1 MIRIAGILCGSAVAI
16 AALLLVLGMP
26 EFLPE
31 SKLAPEPVATVQE
44 QAPQLEAQEQMLPE
58 PLAQETAEPVVIAET
73 KTEAAEEA
81 VPESQPESLPESQ
94 PESLPEPQQT
104 AQAVMENWFAF
115 WSPFRSELAANGFVS
130 QLQRSTGMDYRVVR
144 VKPGLYEVAFA
155 YDDDADIENKLAT
168 ITAATGLEM
177 PGG

>member
-16 AALLLVLGMP
+16 AALLLVLGIP

-31 SKLAPEPVATVQE
+31 TQPVLQEPV
-44 QAPQLEAQEQMLPE
+44 LPE
-58 PLAQETAEPVVIAET
+58 PLQQ
-73 KTEAAEEA
+73 EAAEPIVVAKEEA
-81 VPESQPESLPESQ
+81 EPAEAALPEPLPDSPPDSLPD
-94 PESLPEPQQT
+94 SLPEPQPT
-104 AQAVMENWFAF
+104 AEPAMENWFAF

-130 QLQRSTGMDYRVVR
+130 ELQRSTGMDYRVVR

-155 YDDDADIENKLAT
+155 YDDDADIQSKLAT

>member
-1 MIRIAGILCGSAVAI
+1 MIRIAGILCGSAIAI
-16 AALLLVLGMP
+16 AALLLVLGIP

-31 SKLAPEPVATVQE
+31 PTAQEPV
-44 QAPQLEAQEQMLPE
+44 LPE
-58 PLAQETAEPVVIAET
+58 PLPQAVAEPIVVAKVEP
-73 KTEAAEEA
+73 EPEPAAAALSE
-81 VPESQPESLPESQ
+81 PLPEPL
-94 PESLPEPQQT
+94 PEQLPEPQQT
-104 AQAVMENWFAF
+104 AEPVMENWFAF

-144 VKPGLYEVAFA
+144 LKPGLYEVAFA

-168 ITAATGLEM
+168 ITAATGLEV

>member
-1 MIRIAGILCGSAVAI
+1 MIRIAGILCGSAVTI
-16 AALLLVLGMP
+16 AALLLVLGIP

-31 SKLAPEPVATVQE
+31 SQP
-44 QAPQLEAQEQMLPE
+44 APQEPILPE
-58 PLAQETAEPVVIAET
+58 PLPQETAEPIEVAKAEPEPEPA
-73 KTEAAEEA
+73 EAA
-81 VPESQPESLPESQ
+81 LPEPL
-94 PESLPEPQQT
+94 PETLPEALPEPQQT
-104 AQAVMENWFAF
+104 TEPVMENWFAF

-144 VKPGLYEVAFA
+144 LKPGLYEVAFA

>member
-16 AALLLVLGMP
+16 AALLLVLGIP

-31 SKLAPEPVATVQE
+31 TQPVLQEPV
-44 QAPQLEAQEQMLPE
+44 LPE
-58 PLAQETAEPVVIAET
+58 PLPQEAAEPIVVAKVEPEPEPAEALPDPLPEPLPESPLEPQPTAEPA
-73 KTEAAEEA
+73 
-81 VPESQPESLPESQ
+81 
-94 PESLPEPQQT
+94 
-104 AQAVMENWFAF
+104 MENWFAF

-130 QLQRSTGMDYRVVR
+130 ELQRSTGMDYRVVR

-155 YDDDADIENKLAT
+155 YDDDADIQSKLAT